1 MARYDKNRAPRRVQ
15 KKQEAKS
22 EQQQSED
29 HHSSDER
36 KQEGIQPTES
46 IDETS
51 EVIQHDSM
59 PTIIHWIP
67 GSVIQIPESAGPSAS
82 SPSPLPGPPPQVAT
96 GRSQFQS

>member
-67 GSVIQIPESAGPSAS
+67 GSVIQIPESAG
-82 SPSPLPGPPPQVAT
+82 Q
-96 GRSQFQS
+96 QFNIQINQEEHTLEVRIRCLIIT